1 MFFFNTSEVDYF
13 VMIDKPHG
21 ACHLRKNL
29 LFLLRNILIDNDD
42 YYKSLLNFI
51 LRIIEE
57 RSCLY
62 FKKKKIP
69 HATFYL
75 FSKTVPMRKLIYKL
89 YIGSYNNKFHA
100 YVHMRCQTVLKL
112 SKNVNIIKILYALR
126 KKTRGYRYMV
136 LSHNRLKM
144 LAFFHFFF
152 FFTIF
157 FLTFYTRM
165 GMCSGRNY
173 ICHSG
178 IK

>member
-1 MFFFNTSEVDYF
+1 
-13 VMIDKPHG
+13 MIDKPHS
-21 ACHLRKNL
+21 ACHLCKNL
-29 LFLLRNILIDNDD
+29 LFLLCNILIDNDD
-42 YYKSLLNFI
+42 YYRSLLNFI
-51 LRIIEE
+51 QRIIEK

-62 FKKKKIP
+62 LKINS
-69 HATFYL
+69 TCNTLYS
-75 FSKTVPMRKLIYKL
+75 FSKTEPMRKLIYKL